1 MKEILDRIDA
11 YEGRNPQ
18 LKTSGVFPGKVS
30 NIQKTKK
37 GQGPIPFEKDKELL
51 SFIKKVNA
59 DIAKMAKKS
68 DNPGRR
74 AEWIIGKLKYSL

>member
-1 MKEILDRIDA
+1 MKEILERIDA
-11 YEGRNPQ
+11 YEAKQDEAAGQWNPGGR
-18 LKTSGVFPGKVS
+18 KDKD
-30 NIQKTKK
+30 K

-51 SFIKKVNA
+51 KFIKKVNA